1 MSFEYV
7 LLEGIND
14 TPALAA
20 TLGDLLH
27 SQSVGLTI
35 REAGSEGGEIPVGI
49 APPDVVRGSNPFH
62 VNLIPWN
69 PVYGM
74 QYRRP
79 ARARVEAFVS
89 KLRQRAVPVT
99 VRLERGVEI
108 AAACGQLQRTTEATA
123 AASAASRAGE
133 KAPPP
138 RARNRV
144 GEGRTKS

>member
-1 MSFEYV
+1 VSFEYV

-20 TLGDLLH
+20 TLGDLLQ

-35 REAGSEGGEIPVGI
+35 KESGSEGEGIPVGVSRTNI
-49 APPDVVRGSNPFH
+49 ARGSNPFH

-89 KLRQRAVPVT
+89 ELRQRAVPVT

-123 AASAASRAGE
+123 GASVAPIAGE
-133 KAPPP
+133 KALPPSG
-138 RARNRV
+138 RNRV
-144 GEGRTKS
+144 GEGGTKS